1 MIVTGLEENVPLI
14 VCGRIFLAKRGK
26 KKKNLLG
33 ECLLLLMTNLGKNT
47 YQIFVV
53 SIL

>member
-1 MIVTGLEENVPLI
+1 MRVTGLEENVPLI
-14 VCGRIFLAKRGK
+14 VCGRIFLAKR
-26 KKKNLLG
+26 KKKNEFLLG